1 MKSIIMIL
9 KFNNYI
15 EDKNNKLENMYKEL
29 NDKYNNL
36 ASVFNELVDKIAW
49 WIPIRKWRDK
59 FRNKFRIVI

>member
-1 MKSIIMIL
+1 MKNIIMIF

-36 ASVFNELVDKIAW
+36 ALVFNEIVDKIAW
-49 WIPIRKWRDK
+49 WIPIRKWRDN